1 MSKNSPKSGL
11 PSAWKLWRAAWK
23 AFRDDWMSYV
33 KILAVVAV
41 PISIMGLFEGIR
53 TSEQLFIAPVDPTVA
68 AFANFATIIMNVAL
82 ISAIIQSDKT
92 GKVPGVSA
100 SYYVGTAGLVRF
112 LLVAVVLVPM
122 LIPAAFGA
130 AIYQASLSVTQTSVS
145 LPEQLLI
152 GSVCLII
159 ALPSVWL
166 IVRYGLAPIAAI
178 DTGLPPVAAL
188 RYARNL
194 TLGRFWRTLARYA
207 LLAIFL
213 FVLAIPIAIVTAV
226 LSFLKLGPVPT
237 IFFQLATTFTALP
250 LGNIYLLKL
259 MHALAEKPKVV
270 IIDGSE

>member
-1 MSKNSPKSGL
+1 MSKNSPKSDL
-11 PSAWKLWRAAWK
+11 PSAWKLWRAAWND
-23 AFRDDWMSYV
+23 FRNDWMSYA
-33 KILAVVAV
+33 KILAVVAI
-41 PISIMGLFEGIR
+41 PINYLGLFSSIATDASMNAY
-53 TSEQLFIAPVDPTVA
+53 TSIASIT
-68 AFANFATIIMNVAL
+68 MNVAL
-82 ISAIIQSDKT
+82 IWAIVRADKT
-92 GKVPGVSA
+92 GEVPKVSS
-100 SYYVGTAGLVRF
+100 SYYDGSVAIVRF
-112 LLVAVVLVPM
+112 LLVTILLVLM
-122 LIPAAFGA
+122 LLPAAFAA
-130 AIYQASLSVTQTSVS
+130 AIYLASMSAINTSSS

-152 GSVCLII
+152 GTVCVLI
-159 ALPSVWL
+159 ALPSFWL
-166 IVRYGLAPIAAI
+166 IIRYGLAPIATI
-178 DTGLPPVAAL
+178 DTGLPPIAAL

-213 FVLAIPIAIVTAV
+213 LVLAIPIAIVTAV